1 MDMSALKDTARGAV
15 GKKFGVGYRMAQATR
30 DPAEVIPEV
39 EDFAIKG
46 KRLCHVVVQDE
57 PAKLEMERLAAIL
70 VVSEAWAAW
79 PSVRPTVRRPQ
90 NWSKLVAA

>member
-15 GKKFGVGYRMAQATR
+15 GKKLGVGYRMAQATR
-30 DPAEVIPEV
+30 DPAEVI
-39 EDFAIKG
+39 KG
-46 KRLCHVVVQDE
+46 KRLCHVVVRDE

-70 VVSEAWAAW
+70 VVGEAW

-90 NWSKLVAA
+90 KWSKLVAA